1 MTKKSLVIHA
11 VGILRANKGLKKSLN
26 QHLGRLVFNANFPQ
40 QQLAQAATFNNV
52 QDINVVISCLAFGIM
67 ENPFDFGLSSAQI
80 QAFDWGLEAKFKSF
94 HLIFPNFIVL
104 QFFSAASL
112 RSEESRIEGGGIR
125 NSVRKVY
132 QLERNLSL
140 VYLTLRDF

>member
-26 QHLGRLVFNANFPQ
+26 QHLGRLGFQ
-40 QQLAQAATFNNV
+40 CQLSPRAATLNNV
-52 QDINVVISCLAFGIM
+52 QDINVVISCLAVGIM

-112 RSEESRIEGGGIR
+112 PLKKVESKEAE
-125 NSVRKVY
+125 
-132 QLERNLSL
+132 LEIQYAKFIS
-140 VYLTLRDF
+140 